1 MIDRSICAKSISIPS
16 NRRIIAISDI
26 HANLHI
32 FQKLLKQIQFDST
45 LDELFLVGDLLE
57 KGQQNM
63 ETLSYLMKLSQ
74 DSHVHLMLGNCD
86 FVCKISYMNIDWIF
100 YMKFYANAKTVLYM
114 KWLLV
119 CTKKSQKIQ
128 IWYDWHEN

>member
-32 FQKLLKQIQFDST
+32 FQKLLKQIRFDST

-86 FVCKISYMNIDWIF
+86 FVCKNILYEYRLDF
-100 YMKFYANAKTVLYM
+100 LHEVLCQRQNS
-114 KWLLV
+114 L
-119 CTKKSQKIQ
+119 I
-128 IWYDWHEN
+128 HEMAACMH